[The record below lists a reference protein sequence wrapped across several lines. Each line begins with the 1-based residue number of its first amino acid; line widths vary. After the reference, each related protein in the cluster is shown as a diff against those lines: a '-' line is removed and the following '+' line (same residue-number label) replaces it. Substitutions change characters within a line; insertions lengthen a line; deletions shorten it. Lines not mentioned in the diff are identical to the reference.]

1 MAEETPV
8 ITQYLGIKK
17 QHPNDVLFF
26 RLGDFYEMFNEDAL
40 EVSRLLNLTLTHKG
54 DNPMCGIPYHS
65 AKGYIA
71 RLLRMGKKVAVAE
84 QVGEVAKRGLTERK
98 VVEVVTPG
106 TAVESEY
113 LDGGSNNFL
122 ASIFISGG
130 FAGLAYIDVTTG
142 EFRATKFPESKFA
155 ENVSK
160 ELGRCNPKEIIL
172 PESLKSN
179 KEIQTI
185 LETISVASVSWY
197 PDWHFNAEKNYDH
210 LVKQFK
216 VANLNSFSLTKESPE
231 VPPAG
236 FLLDYIEKTT
246 NAPVS
251 HISGISVYQDSQF
264 VIIDDSSRRNL
275 EITFNLRDGTSSYT
289 LLESVSN
296 TKTAMGSRLL
306 RSWLSFP
313 LTNEN
318 EINSRQNHVELFVK
332 DRNLLHCVREN
343 LDGILDVER
352 LAGRIAMDRAHA
364 KDLQALK
371 ASLKFWLKSQAILE
385 RYDFSMPEK
394 DSAQKIIDLIEN
406 SIAEDPATVFTEGR
420 IIKDGWSE
428 ELDYWKKVRNDFNGI
443 LEEYIESEKEKTGIQ
458 NLKIK
463 STGNLGYFIEVTKG
477 KLDKIPPHFIM
488 RRTLLNAER
497 YTTEKLQELE
507 NSLNESGA
515 KILEL
520 EHDLFI
526 EVRNELKKYIPYLQ
540 QAAKK
545 IAYVDVVCSFAE
557 SAILYNWNRPHILQ
571 DSLEFSVKNG
581 RHPVVERHLPAG
593 EFVPN
598 DVSLCGSEPEN
609 SASFALITG
618 PNMAGKS
625 TFLRQ
630 NALIALLAQTGS
642 FVPADEAKIGIV
654 DRIFCRV
661 GASDNLA
668 RGESTF
674 LVEMTET
681 ARILR
686 SATKNSLVIMDEVG
700 RGTSTEDGLSI
711 AWAVSEYLL
720 NTLKC
725 KTFFATHYH
734 ELTRLEH
741 KSLKRLCMAV
751 AENGS
756 DIVFLRKV
764 VEGSSENSYGIHVAR
779 LAGIPESV
787 IERAGKILEKIQ
799 GDASVIIP
807 ETETEEISK
816 PKVEIF
822 SGSLFSEEELVL
834 DEILSCDIDNMTP
847 MAALQNILRWKKSL
861 AEK

>member
-142 EFRATKFPESKFA
+142 EFRATKFPEYKFA

-160 ELGRCNPKEIIL
+160 ELGRCSPKEIIL
-172 PESLKSN
+172 PESLKN
-179 KEIQTI
+179 NNEIQTI

-197 PDWHFNAEKNYDH
+197 PDWHFNAEKNYEH

-236 FLLDYIEKTT
+236 FLLNYIEKTT

-371 ASLKFWLKSQAILE
+371 ASLKFWLKSQAVLE

-520 EHDLFI
+520 EHNLFI

-557 SAILYNWNRPHILQ
+557 SAILYNWNRPHVLSG
-571 DSLEFSVKNG
+571 SLEFSVKNG

-642 FVPADEAKIGIV
+642 FVPADEANIGIV

-686 SATKNSLVIMDEVG
+686 SATQNSLVIMDEVG

-807 ETETEEISK
+807 ETETEEVSK
-816 PKVEIF
+816 NKVEIF

>member
-1 MAEETPV
+1 MKIEKLLLIPFVSIVFFLSGCGQVIGNSIDTTAGDISSGKLRKEVFALVSSAENSSTDYAE
-8 ITQYLGIKK
+8 QYAYIEDIGDGRGYTAGIIG
-17 QHPNDVLFF
+17 FTTGT
-26 RLGDFYEMFNEDAL
+26 GDLL
-40 EVSRLLNLTLTHKG
+40 EV
-54 DNPMCGIPYHS
+54 
-65 AKGYIA
+65 
-71 RLLRMGKKVAVAE
+71 V
-84 QVGEVAKRGLTERK
+84 
-98 VVEVVTPG
+98 
-106 TAVESEY
+106 
-113 LDGGSNNFL
+113 
-122 ASIFISGG
+122 
-130 FAGLAYIDVTTG
+130 
-142 EFRATKFPESKFA
+142 
-155 ENVSK
+155 
-160 ELGRCNPKEIIL
+160 
-172 PESLKSN
+172 
-179 KEIQTI
+179 
-185 LETISVASVSWY
+185 
-197 PDWHFNAEKNYDH
+197 
-210 LVKQFK
+210 
-216 VANLNSFSLTKESPE
+216 
-231 VPPAG
+231 
-236 FLLDYIEKTT
+236 
-246 NAPVS
+246 
-251 HISGISVYQDSQF
+251 
-264 VIIDDSSRRNL
+264 
-275 EITFNLRDGTSSYT
+275 
-289 LLESVSN
+289 
-296 TKTAMGSRLL
+296 
-306 RSWLSFP
+306 
-313 LTNEN
+313 
-318 EINSRQNHVELFVK
+318 
-332 DRNLLHCVREN
+332 
-343 LDGILDVER
+343 
-352 LAGRIAMDRAHA
+352 
-364 KDLQALK
+364 
-371 ASLKFWLKSQAILE
+371 
-385 RYDFSMPEK
+385 
-394 DSAQKIIDLIEN
+394 
-406 SIAEDPATVFTEGR
+406 
-420 IIKDGWSE
+420 
-428 ELDYWKKVRNDFNGI
+428 
-443 LEEYIESEKEKTGIQ
+443 
-458 NLKIK
+458 
-463 STGNLGYFIEVTKG
+463 
-477 KLDKIPPHFIM
+477 
-488 RRTLLNAER
+488 ER
-497 YTTEKLQELE
+497 YTELE
-507 NSLNESGA
+507 PE
-515 KILEL
+515 
-520 EHDLFI
+520 
-526 EVRNELKKYIPYLQ
+526 NELKKYIPYLQ

-557 SAILYNWNRPHILQ
+557 SAILYNWNRPHVLS

-642 FVPADEAKIGIV
+642 FVPADEANIGIV

-686 SATKNSLVIMDEVG
+686 SATQNSLVIMDEVG

-807 ETETEEISK
+807 ETETEEVSK
-816 PKVEIF
+816 NKVEIF

-847 MAALQNILRWKKSL
+847 MVALQNILRWKKSL

>member
-1 MAEETPV
+1 
-8 ITQYLGIKK
+8 
-17 QHPNDVLFF
+17 
-26 RLGDFYEMFNEDAL
+26 
-40 EVSRLLNLTLTHKG
+40 
-54 DNPMCGIPYHS
+54 
-65 AKGYIA
+65 
-71 RLLRMGKKVAVAE
+71 
-84 QVGEVAKRGLTERK
+84 
-98 VVEVVTPG
+98 
-106 TAVESEY
+106 
-113 LDGGSNNFL
+113 
-122 ASIFISGG
+122 
-130 FAGLAYIDVTTG
+130 
-142 EFRATKFPESKFA
+142 
-155 ENVSK
+155 
-160 ELGRCNPKEIIL
+160 
-172 PESLKSN
+172 
-179 KEIQTI
+179 
-185 LETISVASVSWY
+185 
-197 PDWHFNAEKNYDH
+197 
-210 LVKQFK
+210 
-216 VANLNSFSLTKESPE
+216 
-231 VPPAG
+231 
-236 FLLDYIEKTT
+236 
-246 NAPVS
+246 
-251 HISGISVYQDSQF
+251 
-264 VIIDDSSRRNL
+264 
-275 EITFNLRDGTSSYT
+275 
-289 LLESVSN
+289 
-296 TKTAMGSRLL
+296 MGSRLL

-371 ASLKFWLKSQAILE
+371 ASLKFWLKSQAVLE

-520 EHDLFI
+520 EHNLFI

-557 SAILYNWNRPHILQ
+557 SAILYNWNRPHVLS

-642 FVPADEAKIGIV
+642 FVPADEANIGIV

-686 SATKNSLVIMDEVG
+686 SATQNSLVIMDEVG

-807 ETETEEISK
+807 ETETEEVSK
-816 PKVEIF
+816 NKVEIF

-847 MAALQNILRWKKSL
+847 MVALQNILRWKKSL

>member
-1 MAEETPV
+1 
-8 ITQYLGIKK
+8 
-17 QHPNDVLFF
+17 
-26 RLGDFYEMFNEDAL
+26 
-40 EVSRLLNLTLTHKG
+40 
-54 DNPMCGIPYHS
+54 
-65 AKGYIA
+65 
-71 RLLRMGKKVAVAE
+71 
-84 QVGEVAKRGLTERK
+84 
-98 VVEVVTPG
+98 
-106 TAVESEY
+106 
-113 LDGGSNNFL
+113 
-122 ASIFISGG
+122 
-130 FAGLAYIDVTTG
+130 
-142 EFRATKFPESKFA
+142 
-155 ENVSK
+155 
-160 ELGRCNPKEIIL
+160 
-172 PESLKSN
+172 
-179 KEIQTI
+179 
-185 LETISVASVSWY
+185 
-197 PDWHFNAEKNYDH
+197 
-210 LVKQFK
+210 
-216 VANLNSFSLTKESPE
+216 PE

-318 EINSRQNHVELFVK
+318 EINSRQNHVELFAK

-371 ASLKFWLKSQAILE
+371 VSLKFWLKSQTILE

-520 EHDLFI
+520 EHNLFI

-545 IAYVDVVCSFAE
+545 IAYVDVICSFSE
-557 SAILYNWNRPHILQ
+557 SAILYNWNRPHVLSN
-571 DSLEFSVKNG
+571 SLEFFVKNG

-686 SATKNSLVIMDEVG
+686 SATQNSLVIMDEVG

-751 AENGS
+751 AENGN

-816 PKVEIF
+816 TKVEIF

-834 DEILSCDIDNMTP
+834 DEIISCDIDNMTP
-847 MAALQNILRWKKSL
+847 MTALQNILRWKKSL

>member
-1 MAEETPV
+1 M
-8 ITQYLGIKK
+8 
-17 QHPNDVLFF
+17 
-26 RLGDFYEMFNEDAL
+26 
-40 EVSRLLNLTLTHKG
+40 
-54 DNPMCGIPYHS
+54 
-65 AKGYIA
+65 
-71 RLLRMGKKVAVAE
+71 
-84 QVGEVAKRGLTERK
+84 
-98 VVEVVTPG
+98 
-106 TAVESEY
+106 
-113 LDGGSNNFL
+113 
-122 ASIFISGG
+122 
-130 FAGLAYIDVTTG
+130 
-142 EFRATKFPESKFA
+142 
-155 ENVSK
+155 
-160 ELGRCNPKEIIL
+160 
-172 PESLKSN
+172 
-179 KEIQTI
+179 
-185 LETISVASVSWY
+185 
-197 PDWHFNAEKNYDH
+197 
-210 LVKQFK
+210 
-216 VANLNSFSLTKESPE
+216 
-231 VPPAG
+231 
-236 FLLDYIEKTT
+236 
-246 NAPVS
+246 
-251 HISGISVYQDSQF
+251 
-264 VIIDDSSRRNL
+264 
-275 EITFNLRDGTSSYT
+275 
-289 LLESVSN
+289 LESVSN

-371 ASLKFWLKSQAILE
+371 ASLKFWLKSQAVLE

-520 EHDLFI
+520 EHNLFI

-557 SAILYNWNRPHILQ
+557 SAILYNWNRPHVLS

-642 FVPADEAKIGIV
+642 FVPADEANIGIV

-686 SATKNSLVIMDEVG
+686 SATQNSLVIMDEVG

-725 KTFFATHYH
+725 KTFFSTHYH

-807 ETETEEISK
+807 ETETEEVSK
-816 PKVEIF
+816 NKVEIF

-847 MAALQNILRWKKSL
+847 MVALQNILRWKKSL

>member
-1 MAEETPV
+1 M
-8 ITQYLGIKK
+8 
-17 QHPNDVLFF
+17 
-26 RLGDFYEMFNEDAL
+26 
-40 EVSRLLNLTLTHKG
+40 
-54 DNPMCGIPYHS
+54 
-65 AKGYIA
+65 
-71 RLLRMGKKVAVAE
+71 
-84 QVGEVAKRGLTERK
+84 
-98 VVEVVTPG
+98 
-106 TAVESEY
+106 
-113 LDGGSNNFL
+113 
-122 ASIFISGG
+122 
-130 FAGLAYIDVTTG
+130 
-142 EFRATKFPESKFA
+142 
-155 ENVSK
+155 
-160 ELGRCNPKEIIL
+160 
-172 PESLKSN
+172 
-179 KEIQTI
+179 
-185 LETISVASVSWY
+185 
-197 PDWHFNAEKNYDH
+197 
-210 LVKQFK
+210 
-216 VANLNSFSLTKESPE
+216 
-231 VPPAG
+231 
-236 FLLDYIEKTT
+236 
-246 NAPVS
+246 
-251 HISGISVYQDSQF
+251 
-264 VIIDDSSRRNL
+264 
-275 EITFNLRDGTSSYT
+275 
-289 LLESVSN
+289 
-296 TKTAMGSRLL
+296 
-306 RSWLSFP
+306 
-313 LTNEN
+313 
-318 EINSRQNHVELFVK
+318 
-332 DRNLLHCVREN
+332 
-343 LDGILDVER
+343 
-352 LAGRIAMDRAHA
+352 
-364 KDLQALK
+364 
-371 ASLKFWLKSQAILE
+371 
-385 RYDFSMPEK
+385 
-394 DSAQKIIDLIEN
+394 
-406 SIAEDPATVFTEGR
+406 
-420 IIKDGWSE
+420 
-428 ELDYWKKVRNDFNGI
+428 
-443 LEEYIESEKEKTGIQ
+443 
-458 NLKIK
+458 
-463 STGNLGYFIEVTKG
+463 
-477 KLDKIPPHFIM
+477 
-488 RRTLLNAER
+488 
-497 YTTEKLQELE
+497 
-507 NSLNESGA
+507 
-515 KILEL
+515 
-520 EHDLFI
+520 
-526 EVRNELKKYIPYLQ
+526 
-540 QAAKK
+540 
-545 IAYVDVVCSFAE
+545 
-557 SAILYNWNRPHILQ
+557 
-571 DSLEFSVKNG
+571 KNG

-598 DVSLCGSEPEN
+598 DVSLCGPEPEN

-807 ETETEEISK
+807 ETETEEVSK
-816 PKVEIF
+816 TKVEIF

>member
-1 MAEETPV
+1 MP
-8 ITQYLGIKK
+8 Q
-17 QHPNDVLFF
+17 NF
-26 RLGDFYEMFNEDAL
+26 RNINLRKMF
-40 EVSRLLNLTLTHKG
+40 
-54 DNPMCGIPYHS
+54 
-65 AKGYIA
+65 
-71 RLLRMGKKVAVAE
+71 LRN
-84 QVGEVAKRGLTERK
+84 
-98 VVEVVTPG
+98 
-106 TAVESEY
+106 SE
-113 LDGGSNNFL
+113 G
-122 ASIFISGG
+122 A
-130 FAGLAYIDVTTG
+130 A
-142 EFRATKFPESKFA
+142 
-155 ENVSK
+155 
-160 ELGRCNPKEIIL
+160 PKEIIL
-172 PESLKSN
+172 PESLKNN

-197 PDWHFNAEKNYDH
+197 PDWHFNAEKNYEH

-371 ASLKFWLKSQAILE
+371 ASLKFWLKSQAVLE

-520 EHDLFI
+520 EHNLFI

-557 SAILYNWNRPHILQ
+557 SAILYNWNRPHVLS

-642 FVPADEAKIGIV
+642 FVPADEANIGIV

-686 SATKNSLVIMDEVG
+686 SATQNSLVIMDEVG

-807 ETETEEISK
+807 ETETEEVSK
-816 PKVEIF
+816 NKVEIF

-847 MAALQNILRWKKSL
+847 MVALQNILRWKKSL

>member
-1 MAEETPV
+1 M
-8 ITQYLGIKK
+8 
-17 QHPNDVLFF
+17 
-26 RLGDFYEMFNEDAL
+26 
-40 EVSRLLNLTLTHKG
+40 
-54 DNPMCGIPYHS
+54 
-65 AKGYIA
+65 
-71 RLLRMGKKVAVAE
+71 
-84 QVGEVAKRGLTERK
+84 
-98 VVEVVTPG
+98 
-106 TAVESEY
+106 
-113 LDGGSNNFL
+113 
-122 ASIFISGG
+122 
-130 FAGLAYIDVTTG
+130 
-142 EFRATKFPESKFA
+142 
-155 ENVSK
+155 
-160 ELGRCNPKEIIL
+160 
-172 PESLKSN
+172 
-179 KEIQTI
+179 
-185 LETISVASVSWY
+185 
-197 PDWHFNAEKNYDH
+197 
-210 LVKQFK
+210 
-216 VANLNSFSLTKESPE
+216 
-231 VPPAG
+231 
-236 FLLDYIEKTT
+236 
-246 NAPVS
+246 
-251 HISGISVYQDSQF
+251 
-264 VIIDDSSRRNL
+264 
-275 EITFNLRDGTSSYT
+275 
-289 LLESVSN
+289 
-296 TKTAMGSRLL
+296 

-371 ASLKFWLKSQAILE
+371 ASLKFWLKSQAVLE

-428 ELDYWKKVRNDFNGI
+428 ELDYWKKMRNDFNGI

-520 EHDLFI
+520 EHNLFI

-557 SAILYNWNRPHILQ
+557 SAILYNWNRPHVLS

-642 FVPADEAKIGIV
+642 FVPADEANIGIV

-686 SATKNSLVIMDEVG
+686 SATQNSLVIMDEVG

-807 ETETEEISK
+807 ETETEEVSK
-816 PKVEIF
+816 NKVEIF

-847 MAALQNILRWKKSL
+847 MVALQNILRWKKSL